1 MTCQVFPSLPEIQII
16 PKGHNM
22 QPATIIPTVAHVIQ
36 MAVAP
41 VFLLTGVGA
50 ILTVLTNRLARIID
64 RARILEERFLTA
76 EKSEQDKLHGKLA
89 ILARRSKLI
98 HWAISLCTI
107 CALLICL
114 VIATLFAGA
123 FWAMDISIII
133 GLLFI
138 FAMLALIGGLVN
150 FLREISLATASV
162 RIGMR

>member
-1 MTCQVFPSLPEIQII
+1 
-16 PKGHNM
+16 M
-22 QPATIIPTVAHVIQ
+22 QSDTIITTVAHVIQ

-64 RARILEERFLTA
+64 RARILEVRLPTV
-76 EKSEQDKLHGKLA
+76 EKSEQDRLHGELA
-89 ILARRSKLI
+89 TLERRSKLI

-107 CALLICL
+107 CALLICI

-123 FWAMDISIII
+123 FWTMDISGFI

-138 FAMLALIGGLVN
+138 FAMLALIGGLVG

>member
-1 MTCQVFPSLPEIQII
+1 
-16 PKGHNM
+16 M

-64 RARILEERFLTA
+64 RARILEERLPTA

-89 ILARRSKLI
+89 TLARRSRLI
-98 HWAISLCTI
+98 HWAIILCTI
-107 CALLICL
+107 CALLICI

-123 FWAMDISIII
+123 FWTMDISTII

-138 FAMLALIGGLVN
+138 FAMLALIGGLVS
-150 FLREISLATASV
+150 FLREISLATGSV